1 VGETFFRLLTFLI
14 HDALSLKRAGLA
26 VKHVIFPSLL
36 LTVFVSAANKEN
48 NISLRREKYE
58 KL

>member
-1 VGETFFRLLTFLI
+1 MCY
-14 HDALSLKRAGLA
+14 DALSLKRAGLP

-48 NISLRREKYE
+48 KISLRREKYE